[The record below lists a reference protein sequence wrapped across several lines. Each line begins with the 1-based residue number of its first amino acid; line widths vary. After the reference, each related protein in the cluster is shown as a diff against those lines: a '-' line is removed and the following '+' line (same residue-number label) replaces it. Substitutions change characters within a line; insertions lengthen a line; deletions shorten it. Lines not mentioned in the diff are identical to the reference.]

1 MYFVLLFLSLLA
13 VVVRNRQT
21 RTRLSNEV
29 VTPFGADRTAGL
41 REQHYN
47 TTD

>member
-1 MYFVLLFLSLLA
+1 MYFVLLFLSLLV
-13 VVVRNRQT
+13 VVVRNRHP

-29 VTPFGADRTAGL
+29 VIPFGDDGTAGL

-47 TTD
+47 STD